1 MDPTTTRLLAD
12 LDTGKTT
19 CCLHELL
26 QAKQKQ
32 QRQTP
37 SVAYFL
43 GFAGELKHRAHEVH
57 ELIQNYR
64 SAIVNKP
71 EGLHAQLVTQSVASW
86 IFHNNKIEFAGTAS
100 EGETEAIITNQ
111 TNRANTPA
119 EKEVLQTLQ
128 LLKRTHSSDSQLQSR
143 SWSVEKLSE
152 YHAILFQD
160 LLEHPGQL
168 RKAGAYADG
177 ADGSKHLFPHHTII
191 PPLLSRLCILVGKLA
206 TQIDDG
212 YQAFISWTSIL
223 IDGNGRMCR
232 FISKRILDAH
242 CPLPFPMFKSRELYL
257 SAVISARS
265 KPPQRAPFKL
275 MQLLLDSASDYY
287 RSTIQRYLDRP
298 FTKLLA
304 AVSTDGLQQLLADE
318 AVPEEDHRL
327 IVEVFERLEEGEQED
342 IDGIYRVEKVFDFDI
357 DAL

>member
-1 MDPTTTRLLAD
+1 MDRTTTRLLAD

-26 QAKQKQ
+26 QAKREQ

-86 IFHNNKIEFAGTAS
+86 IFHNNRIEFAGTSS

-111 TNRANTPA
+111 TKPANTPA

-128 LLKRTHSSDSQLQSR
+128 LLQRTHSSDPHLQSR

-152 YHAILFQD
+152 YHAVLFQG

-206 TQIDDG
+206 KQIDDG
-212 YQAFISWTSIL
+212 YPAYSPEHLLYSFALAAFAQLHFVDIHPF

-257 SAVISARS
+257 SALISAGS
-265 KPPQRAPFKL
+265 KTPQKAPLKL
-275 MQLLLDSASDYY
+275 MQLLLDSASDFY
-287 RSTIQRYLDRP
+287 RSTIQCYLDRP

-304 AVSTDGLQQLLADE
+304 AVSTDGLQRLLADE

-327 IVEVFERLEEGEQED
+327 IR
-342 IDGIYRVEKVFDFDI
+342 
-357 DAL
+357 